1 MLVAGRQYDISSIA
15 QFGAHL
21 PEANITLIR
30 DSDGSVTALFP
41 SGISFIFANV
51 ERALSISIDAPVEF
65 KNRTRG
71 LLGIWNDNPSDDFVT
86 PDGKML
92 PAEASPQEIH
102 YKFGLKCK

>member
-1 MLVAGRQYDISSIA
+1 MLVAGRQYDISSIV

-71 LLGIWNDNPSDDFVT
+71 LLGTWNDNPSDDFVT